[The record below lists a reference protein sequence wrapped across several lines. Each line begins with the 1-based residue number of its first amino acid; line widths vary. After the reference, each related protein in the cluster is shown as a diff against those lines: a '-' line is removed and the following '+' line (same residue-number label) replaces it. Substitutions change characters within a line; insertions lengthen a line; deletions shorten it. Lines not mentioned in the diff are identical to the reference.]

1 MMTFQGELCHF
12 QRRGRG
18 GSGTLSR
25 GEGLTPFQVRSFQKS
40 GGGGGVVHFPRG
52 QQDIFQEGILQ
63 GGETVDFLR
72 VEDNALPLNS
82 FYRGGGG
89 GGLTQ
94 K

>member
-12 QRRGRG
+12 QRRG
-18 GSGTLSR
+18 
-25 GEGLTPFQVRSFQKS
+25 GEEVVHFPEGRVLHPFKS
-40 GGGGGVVHFPRG
+40 GVSKRVGGGGVVHFLRG

-63 GGETVDFLR
+63 GEETVDFLR

-89 GGLTQ
+89 GGD
-94 K
+94 